1 MNQPEVAWFNKT
13 THFDPP
19 FVPIYPRR
27 KIIIT
32 WTHMTDFT
40 PLEERGGAGWHPNH
54 FEAVL
59 HINVSYHNN
68 LVSYLPICHSHKFHE
83 QESSIDDLPLTRKDR
98 QPPAGPKARAPA
110 MQQVSSICQSTSLI
124 LPSPP
129 AARRA
134 KLKNVSPELFSNT
147 ELATTL
153 LLRHLGGSCTWEM
166 SKHLLKDIFITSS
179 TVFRVL
185 SHSLIMTVHSVVQKL
200 IRLKYHLL

>member
-1 MNQPEVAWFNKT
+1 MPFRDLIPTPFLTWSLQLLHLSRWGTTFCLPAISESTGVKLKVLTPLMNQPEVAWFNKT

-147 ELATTL
+147 ELATT
-153 LLRHLGGSCTWEM
+153 
-166 SKHLLKDIFITSS
+166 
-179 TVFRVL
+179 
-185 SHSLIMTVHSVVQKL
+185 
-200 IRLKYHLL
+200 